1 MNPDTDMRAHV
12 VMPKAVVARIDRL
25 VGARRRSRFINDAVA
40 RELAHL
46 ELMEAAEAAIGSG
59 VGQSRPWGDTPESI
73 AQWVHDDRQAS
84 LEHDD
89 QLDALR
95 ERVAAKRP

>member
-1 MNPDTDMRAHV
+1 MAQQPVVRTHV
-12 VMPKAVVARIDRL
+12 VMSKAMVDTIDRL

-46 ELMEAAEAAIGSG
+46 ELIEAAESAIGSARG
-59 VGQSRPWGDTPESI
+59 EPRPWGDTPESI

-84 LEHDD
+84 SERD
-89 QLDALR
+89 DALETLR
-95 ERVAAKRP
+95 ASPEPTRA

>member
-12 VMPKAVVARIDRL
+12 VMPKEVVAKIDRL

-46 ELMEAAEAAIGSG
+46 ELMEAAEAAMGSAKSE
-59 VGQSRPWGDTPESI
+59 SRPWGDTAESI

-89 QLDALR
+89 ELDALR
-95 ERVAAKRP
+95 ARVATKRP